1 MEKFFRLNKPIYH
14 KADAIRV
21 SDKYD
26 KKAGG
31 YVVLCEVVELTLTDE
46 LGLLYGKLFCP
57 EYYAMGGDGYT
68 MIAESSRRNAKKA
81 ALAIKAM
88 ENAREYAEKY
98 VEHLGNGLS
107 IIEEV

>member
-31 YVVLCEVVELTLTDE
+31 YVVLCEDRKTHV
-46 LGLLYGKLFCP
+46 
-57 EYYAMGGDGYT
+57 
-68 MIAESSRRNAKKA
+68 
-81 ALAIKAM
+81 
-88 ENAREYAEKY
+88 
-98 VEHLGNGLS
+98 
-107 IIEEV
+107 